1 MCSVIFVQRLMALYI
16 VFTPH
21 KKDEYRVYPLKGDGK
36 PVFVGVLTV
45 QDTSKGV
52 RPLKVR
58 VEKEKADEYLPVP
71 TFTELLK
78 AADCIFAA
86 RMDAVTKDRLDDML
100 DAHQLMSE
108 SVGVCR
114 FCLGENRITFMRPDM
129 VRFKDELICE
139 DCAKRELRK
148 EVAFRGPITGK
159 GMDRL
164 EAMLAKTKD
173 LNRVLALLDP
183 HNLPP
188 ELTRFDMIPAAD
200 TGVVP
205 VKVKDLK
212 IDPALKDVLLEKMEE
227 LLPVQSKSVRAGLL
241 DGKSQIVVSATATGK
256 TLIGELAGIGN
267 AMAGKGG
274 MLFLV
279 PRGALANQK
288 YAQFKKRYSPLGLK
302 TAIRVGTSR
311 ISLNTVKLNTSLDSD
326 IIVGTYEGLDFVLR
340 TGGKVGKIGTI
351 VIDEVHMLE
360 DPERGHRL
368 DGLIARLRALA
379 PEAQFIFL
387 SATIG
392 NPKDV
397 AKRLNATLVEYEY
410 RPVPL
415 ERHLIFAQSHEKN
428 RLVDEYASK
437 EYAKTSS
444 KGYRGQ
450 TIVFTN
456 SRKKC
461 HSISDSLRIQSAPY
475 HAGLTYSQRKNVE
488 DRFAKGEIKVVVTT
502 AALAAGVDFPASQVI
517 FESLAMG
524 KDWIGVGAFQQMQG
538 RAGRPDY
545 HDLGKIIV
553 LADPETN
560 IEGESEETVAF
571 RLLGGSAEH
580 VNVEYDEA
588 EQIEECLA
596 NAAVVPNVGAL
607 AKINDHTLGIACG
620 TAQLVAKC
628 ISSGLM
634 LKEGDKIKLSPL
646 GRAIVNHFLSVE
658 NALLIRSRLRKKVS
672 PLDIAVEL
680 EAFEAVYFRGAE
692 RLSRI
697 IGVSVP
703 SRVFSPASLDIAFSG
718 ESIAKMDHSMQDQFL
733 SFSTEFLDCTCDDA
747 PFCGCPQRKFSKR
760 VIAYRLQGKD
770 PHAVSR
776 AIAADYSLSSF
787 EGDILGYLD
796 RTVRNLD
803 AIYEIARIERLNAS
817 AVEAKLLRDGV
828 EDPDSVDEEAFA
840 AIISPPR
847 VSRVQQHRDE
857 EARKEM
863 EMAKKRRKK
872 QPAESLPAKPKSSL
886 REEDTKKKAAGM
898 WVPYR
903 PE

>member
-1 MCSVIFVQRLMALYI
+1 MALYI
-16 VFTPH
+16 VFTPY
-21 KKDEYRVYPLKGDGK
+21 KKDEYRVYPLKGEGR
-36 PVFVGVLTV
+36 PVFNGILTV
-45 QDTSKGV
+45 QDTSRGV

-58 VEKEKADEYLPVP
+58 VVKEKGDEFLPVP
-71 TFTELLK
+71 TFVELLK

-86 RMDAVTKDRLDDML
+86 RMDIEGKDRLDDML
-100 DAHQLMSE
+100 DGYQLMSE
-108 SVGVCR
+108 GVGVCR
-114 FCLGENRITFMRPDM
+114 FCLTEDRITFKRPDM
-129 VRFKDELICE
+129 VRFKDELICM
-139 DCAKRELRK
+139 DCARRELRR
-148 EVAFRGPITGK
+148 EVAFRGRITGK

-164 EAMLAKTKD
+164 EGLLAKTKD

-183 HNLPP
+183 SNLPP
-188 ELTRFDMIPAAD
+188 ELTRFDFIPAAD
-200 TGVVP
+200 TRVKP

-212 IDPALKDVLLEKMEE
+212 IDPALKGVLLEKMEE
-227 LLPVQSKSVRAGLL
+227 LLPVQSKSVAAGLL

-256 TLIGELAGIGN
+256 TLIGELAGISN
-267 AMAGKGG
+267 ALAGKGG

-279 PRGALANQK
+279 PLVALANQK
-288 YAQFKKRYSPLGLK
+288 YEQFKKRYGPLGLK
-302 TAIRVGTSR
+302 TSIRVGTSR
-311 ISLNTVKLNTSLDSD
+311 ISLNTVKMNTSLDSD
-326 IIVGTYEGLDFVLR
+326 IVVGTYEGLDFVLR
-340 TGGKVGKIGTI
+340 TGGRLGKIGTV

-368 DGLIARLRALA
+368 DGLIARLRTMA
-379 PEAQFIFL
+379 PGAQFIFL

-397 AKRLNATLVEYEY
+397 AKRLNSTLVEYEY

-415 ERHLIFAQSHEKN
+415 ERHLIFAQAHEKN

-437 EYAKTSS
+437 EYVKTSS
-444 KGYRGQ
+444 KGYHGQ

-461 HSISDSLRIQSAPY
+461 HSISESLRIQSAPY
-475 HAGLTYSQRKNVE
+475 HAGLTYPQRKSVE

-524 KDWIGVGAFQQMQG
+524 KDWLGVGAFQQMQG

-545 HDLGKIIV
+545 HDIGKIV
-553 LADPETN
+553 LLADPEAN
-560 IEGESEETVAF
+560 IEGESEEAVAF

-580 VNVEYDEA
+580 VNVEYDEP
-588 EQIEECLA
+588 EQVEECLA
-596 NAAVVPNVGAL
+596 NAAVVPDVTAL

-620 TAQLVAKC
+620 TGMLVEKAVHG
-628 ISSGLM
+628 GLM
-634 LKEGDKIKLSPL
+634 AREGARIKLTPF

-658 NALLIRSRLRKKVS
+658 NALLIRSRLRKKVP

-697 IGVSVP
+697 IGISIP

-733 SFSTEFLDCTCDDA
+733 SFSTEFLDCTCEDA
-747 PFCGCPQRKFSKR
+747 PFCGCPQRKFSR
-760 VIAYRLQGKD
+760 RIIAYRLQDKD
-770 PHAVSR
+770 PHEISR

-803 AIYEIARIERLNAS
+803 AIHEIAKIERLNA
-817 AVEAKLLRDGV
+817 AAAEARKLRDGV
-828 EDPDSVDEEAFA
+828 EDPDSVDEEEFA
-840 AIISPPR
+840 AIVSPPR

-857 EARKEM
+857 EMRKMQEMARKRRT
-863 EMAKKRRKK
+863 KR
-872 QPAESLPAKPKSSL
+872 PAENAPAAAKTSL
-886 REEDTKKKAAGM
+886 REEDAKKKAAGL

-903 PE
+903 PD

>member
-1 MCSVIFVQRLMALYI
+1 MALYV
-16 VFTPH
+16 VFTPY
-21 KKDEYRVYPLKGDGK
+21 KKDEYRVHPIKGDGK

-45 QDTSKGV
+45 QETSRGV

-58 VEKEKADEYLPVP
+58 VVKEKGDEYLPVP
-71 TFTELLK
+71 TFIELLK

-86 RMDAVTKDRLDDML
+86 RMDDTERARLDDLL
-100 DAHQLMSE
+100 DGYQLASE
-108 SVGVCR
+108 SVGICR
-114 FCLGENRITFMRPDM
+114 FCLTEDRITFKHPDM
-129 VRFKDELICE
+129 VRFKDELVCM

-148 EVAFRGPITGK
+148 EVAFRGRITGK

-164 EAMLAKTKD
+164 EGLLAKTKD

-183 HNLPP
+183 SNLPA
-188 ELTRFDMIPAAD
+188 ELTRFDFIPAAD
-200 TGVVP
+200 TRVQA

-212 IDPALKDVLLEKMEE
+212 IDPALKEVLLEKMDE
-227 LLPVQSKSVRAGLL
+227 LLPVQSRSVAAGLL

-267 AMAGKGG
+267 ALAGKGG

-279 PRGALANQK
+279 PLVALANQK
-288 YAQFKKRYSPLGLK
+288 YEQFKKRYSPLGLK

-311 ISLNTVKLNTSLDSD
+311 ISLNSVKLNTSLDSD
-326 IIVGTYEGLDFVLR
+326 IVVGTYEGLDFVLR
-340 TGGKVGKIGTI
+340 TGGRLGRIGTV

-368 DGLIARLRALA
+368 DGLIARLRTLA

-392 NPKDV
+392 NPRDV

-415 ERHLIFAQSHEKN
+415 ERHLIFAQAHEKN

-437 EYAKTSS
+437 EYQKTSS
-444 KGYRGQ
+444 KGFRGQ

-461 HSISDSLRIQSAPY
+461 HSISESLRIQSSPY
-475 HAGLTYSQRKNVE
+475 HAGLTYAQRKSVE
-488 DRFAKGEIKVVVTT
+488 ERFEKGEIKVVVTT

-524 KDWIGVGAFQQMQG
+524 KDWLGVGAFQQMQG

-545 HDLGKIIV
+545 HDLGRIV
-553 LADPETN
+553 LLADPEAN
-560 IEGESEETVAF
+560 IEGESEEAVAF

-580 VNVEYDEA
+580 VNVDYDEA
-588 EQIEECLA
+588 EQVEECLA
-596 NAAVVPNVGAL
+596 NAAVVPDIPAL
-607 AKINDHTLGIACG
+607 AKINDHTLGIASSTG
-620 TAQLVAKC
+620 ALVEKAVHG
-628 ISSGLM
+628 GL
-634 LKEGDKIKLSPL
+634 LAREGSRIKLTPF

-658 NALLIRSRLRKKVS
+658 NALLIRSRLRKKVP

-680 EAFEAVYFRGAE
+680 ESFEAVYFRGAE

-697 IGVSVP
+697 IGISVP

-718 ESIAKMDHSMQDQFL
+718 DAIAKMDHCMQDQFL
-733 SFSTEFLDCTCDDA
+733 SFSTEFLDCTCSDA
-747 PFCGCPQRKFSKR
+747 PFCGCPQRKFSR
-760 VIAYRLQGKD
+760 RLIAYRLQGKD
-770 PHAVSR
+770 PHEISR

-803 AIYEIARIERLNAS
+803 AVHEIAKIERLNA
-817 AVEAKLLRDGV
+817 AAAEARKLRDGV
-828 EDPDSVDEEAFA
+828 EDPDSVDEEEFA
-840 AIISPPR
+840 DLFATKR
-847 VSRVQQHRDE
+847 VSRVQELRDE
-857 EARKEM
+857 EMKRLQLMAAKRQKKPAAEESQGGPKAR
-863 EMAKKRRKK
+863 AKKKV
-872 QPAESLPAKPKSSL
+872 ASGW
-886 REEDTKKKAAGM
+886 TG
-898 WVPYR
+898 YR

>member
-1 MCSVIFVQRLMALYI
+1 MALYI

-21 KKDEYRVYPLKGDGK
+21 KKDEYRVHALKGEGK

-45 QDTSKGV
+45 QDTSRGV
-52 RPLKVR
+52 RPLKIR
-58 VEKEKADEYLPVP
+58 VVKEKGDEYLPVP
-71 TFTELLK
+71 TFIELIK

-86 RMDAVTKDRLDDML
+86 RTDVEEKDRLDDML
-100 DAHQLMSE
+100 DGYQLGSE
-108 SVGVCR
+108 SVGICR
-114 FCLGENRITFMRPDM
+114 FCLTDDRITFKRPDM
-129 VRFKDELICE
+129 VRFKDDLVCM

-148 EVAFRGPITGK
+148 EVAFHGRITGK

-164 EAMLAKTKD
+164 EMLLAKTKD
-173 LNRVLALLDP
+173 LNRVMALLNP
-183 HNLPP
+183 SNLPP
-188 ELTRFDMIPAAD
+188 ELTRFDYIPAAD
-200 TGVVP
+200 TRVQA

-212 IDPALKDVLLEKMEE
+212 IDPALKEVLLEKMDE
-227 LLPVQSKSVRAGLL
+227 LLPVQSKSVSAGLL
-241 DGKSQIVVSATATGK
+241 DGKSQLVVSATATGK

-267 AMAGKGG
+267 ALAGKGG

-279 PRGALANQK
+279 PLVALANQK
-288 YAQFKKRYSPLGLK
+288 YEQFKKRYSPLGLK

-311 ISLNTVKLNTSLDSD
+311 ISLNTVKMNTSLDSD
-326 IIVGTYEGLDFVLR
+326 IVVGTYEGLDFVLR
-340 TGGKVGKIGTI
+340 TGGRLGKIGTV

-368 DGLIARLRALA
+368 DGLIARLRTLA

-397 AKRLNATLVEYEY
+397 AKRLAATLVEYEY

-415 ERHLIFAQSHEKN
+415 ERHLIFAQAHEKN
-428 RLVDEYASK
+428 RLVDEYAGK
-437 EYAKTSS
+437 EYVKTSS
-444 KGYRGQ
+444 KGFRGQ

-461 HSISDSLRIQSAPY
+461 HSISESLRIQSAPY

-488 DRFAKGEIKVVVTT
+488 DRFANGEIKVVVTT

-524 KDWIGVGAFQQMQG
+524 KDWLGVGAFQQMQG

-545 HDLGKIIV
+545 HDLGKIV
-553 LADPETN
+553 LLADPEAS

-596 NAAVVPNVGAL
+596 NSAVVPNVGAL
-607 AKINDHTLGIACG
+607 AKINDHTLGITCG
-620 TAQLVAKC
+620 TGPLVAKC

-658 NALLIRSRLRKKVS
+658 NALLIRSRLRKKV
-672 PLDIAVEL
+672 PTLDIAVEL
-680 EAFEAVYFRGAE
+680 ESFEAVYFRGAE

-697 IGVSVP
+697 IGISVP

-718 ESIAKMDHSMQDQFL
+718 DAIAKMDHSMQEQFL

-747 PFCGCPQRKFSKR
+747 PFCGCPQRKFSR
-760 VIAYRLQGKD
+760 RLISYRLQDKD
-770 PHAVSR
+770 PHEISR
-776 AIAADYSLSSF
+776 AIASDYSLSSF

-803 AIYEIARIERLNAS
+803 AIHEIAKIERLNA
-817 AVEAKLLRDGV
+817 AAAEARKLRDGV
-828 EDPDSVDEEAFA
+828 EDPESVDEEEFA
-840 AIISPPR
+840 GLFTTKRI
-847 VSRVQQHRDE
+847 SRVQQMRDE
-857 EARKEM
+857 ETRKM
-863 EMAKKRRKK
+863 QLTAVKRQKKPVAGE
-872 QPAESLPAKPKSSL
+872 QQGGPKAGA
-886 REEDTKKKAAGM
+886 KKKATSG
-898 WVPYR
+898 WTGYR
-903 PE
+903 PG

>member
-1 MCSVIFVQRLMALYI
+1 MALFV
-16 VFTPH
+16 VFTPN
-21 KKDEYRVYPLKGDGK
+21 KKDEYRVYPVKGEGK
-36 PVFVGVLTV
+36 PVFVGILTV
-45 QDTSKGV
+45 QQTSKGV

-58 VEKEKADEYLPVP
+58 VLKEKEDEYLPVS
-71 TFTELLK
+71 TFVELLK
-78 AADCIFAA
+78 AADCVFAA
-86 RMDAVTKDRLDDML
+86 RMSTGEQETLDDML
-100 DAHQLMSE
+100 KAYQLGSE
-108 SVGVCR
+108 RVGICR
-114 FCLGENRITFMRPDM
+114 FCLMEDRITFKRTDM
-129 VRFKDELICE
+129 VRFKDEIICM

-148 EVAFRGPITGK
+148 EVSFRGRITGK

-164 EAMLAKTKD
+164 EALLDRTKD
-173 LNRVLALLDP
+173 LGRVLALLNP
-183 HNLPP
+183 SNLPP
-188 ELTRFDMIPAAD
+188 ELTRYDTIPVAD
-200 TGVVP
+200 TRVAP

-212 IDPALKDVLLEKMEE
+212 IDPALKDVLLEKMDE

-241 DGKSQIVVSATATGK
+241 DGKSQLIVSATATGK
-256 TLIGELAGIGN
+256 TLIGELAGISN
-267 AMAGKGG
+267 AMNGKGK

-279 PRGALANQK
+279 PLVALANQK
-288 YAQFKKRYSPLGLK
+288 YEQFKKRYGPLGLK

-311 ISLNTVKLNTSLDSD
+311 ISLNSVKLNTSVESD
-326 IIVGTYEGLDFVLR
+326 IVVGTYEGLDFILR
-340 TGGKVGKIGTI
+340 TGGRLGNIGTV

-379 PEAQFIFL
+379 PGAQFIFL

-397 AKRLNATLVEYEY
+397 AKRLNSTLVEYEY

-415 ERHLIFAQSHEKN
+415 ERHLIFARDHEKN

-444 KGYRGQ
+444 KGFRGQ

-461 HSISDSLRIQSAPY
+461 HSISQALRIQSAPY
-475 HAGLTYSQRKNVE
+475 HAGLTYPQRKSVE
-488 DRFAKGEIKVVVTT
+488 ERFEKGEIKVVVTT

-524 KDWIGVGAFQQMQG
+524 KDWLGVGAFQQMQG

-545 HDLGKIIV
+545 HDLGRIV
-553 LADPETN
+553 LLADPEAS
-560 IEGESEETVAF
+560 IEGETEEEVAF

-580 VNVEYDEA
+580 VNVDYDEP
-588 EQIEECLA
+588 EQMEECLA
-596 NAAVVPNVGAL
+596 NTAVVQEEKAL
-607 AKINDHTLGIACG
+607 EQINGRTLGIACD
-620 TAQLVAKC
+620 TKALVAKC
-628 ISSGLM
+628 VSGGM
-634 LKEGDKIKLSPL
+634 MTRENGKIKLTPF

-658 NALLIRSRLRKKVS
+658 NAFLIRSRLRKKVP

-680 EAFEAVYFRGAE
+680 EAFEAVYFRGAD

-697 IGVSVP
+697 IGISIP

-718 ESIAKMDHSMQDQFL
+718 ESLAKMDHAMQDQFL
-733 SFSTEFLDCTCDDA
+733 SFSMEFLDCTCDDA
-747 PFCGCPQRKFSKR
+747 PFCGCPERKFSKK
-760 VIAYRLQGKD
+760 VISYRLQDKD
-770 PHAVSR
+770 PHEISR

-803 AIYEIARIERLNAS
+803 AIHEIAKIERLNA
-817 AVEAKLLRDGV
+817 AAAEARKLRDGV
-828 EDPDSVDEEAFA
+828 EDPETIDEEDFA
-840 AIISPPR
+840 GLFPTKR
-847 VSRVQQHRDE
+847 VSRVQQQRDE
-857 EARKEM
+857 EARIAAELAAKLQ
-863 EMAKKRRKK
+863 KKRGS
-872 QPAESLPAKPKSSL
+872 AVPK
-886 REEDTKKKAAGM
+886 EKKK
-898 WVPYR
+898 VPGTGWIGYR
-903 PE
+903 PG

>member
-1 MCSVIFVQRLMALYI
+1 MALYV
-16 VFTPH
+16 VFTPY
-21 KKDEYRVYPLKGDGK
+21 KKDEYRVHALKGEGK

-45 QDTSKGV
+45 QDTSRGV

-58 VEKEKADEYLPVP
+58 VVKEKGDEYLPVP
-71 TFTELLK
+71 TFIELIK

-86 RMDAVTKDRLDDML
+86 RTDEAEKDRLDDML
-100 DAHQLMSE
+100 EGYQLGSE
-108 SVGVCR
+108 SVGICR
-114 FCLGENRITFMRPDM
+114 FCLTDDRITFKKPDM
-129 VRFKDELICE
+129 VRFKDELVCM

-148 EVAFRGPITGK
+148 EVAFHGRITGK

-164 EAMLAKTKD
+164 EMLLTKTKD
-173 LNRVLALLDP
+173 LNRVMALLNP
-183 HNLPP
+183 SNLPP
-188 ELTRFDMIPAAD
+188 ELTRFDYIPAAD
-200 TGVVP
+200 TRIQA

-212 IDPALKDVLLEKMEE
+212 IDPALKAVLLEKMDE
-227 LLPVQSKSVRAGLL
+227 LLPVQSKSVAAGLL

-267 AMAGKGG
+267 ALSGKGG

-279 PRGALANQK
+279 PLVALANQK
-288 YAQFKKRYSPLGLK
+288 YEQFKKRYSPLGLK

-311 ISLNTVKLNTSLDSD
+311 ISLNTVKMNTSLDSD
-326 IIVGTYEGLDFVLR
+326 IVVGTYEGLDFVLR
-340 TGGKVGKIGTI
+340 TGGRLGKIGTV

-368 DGLIARLRALA
+368 DGLIARLRTIA

-392 NPKDV
+392 NPKEV
-397 AKRLNATLVEYEY
+397 AKRMKATLVEYEY

-415 ERHLIFAQSHEKN
+415 ERHLIFARDHEKN

-437 EYAKTSS
+437 EYVKTSS
-444 KGYRGQ
+444 KGYHGQ

-461 HSISDSLRIQSAPY
+461 HSISESLRIQSAPY
-475 HAGLTYSQRKNVE
+475 HAGLTYPQRKSVE

-524 KDWIGVGAFQQMQG
+524 KDWLGVGAFQQMQG

-545 HDLGKIIV
+545 HDLGKIV
-553 LADPETN
+553 LLADPEAN
-560 IEGESEETVAF
+560 IEGESEESVAF

-596 NAAVVPNVGAL
+596 NSAVVPNVGAL
-607 AKINDHTLGIACG
+607 AKINDHTLGITSG
-620 TAQLVAKC
+620 TGPLVAKC

-672 PLDIAVEL
+672 TLDIAVEL
-680 EAFEAVYFRGAE
+680 ESFEAVYFRGAE

-697 IGVSVP
+697 IGISVP

-718 ESIAKMDHSMQDQFL
+718 DAIAKMDHSMQEQFL
-733 SFSTEFLDCTCDDA
+733 DFSSEFLDCTCDDA
-747 PFCGCPQRKFSKR
+747 PFCGCPQRKFSR
-760 VIAYRLQGKD
+760 RIMAYRLQDKD
-770 PHAVSR
+770 PHEISR
-776 AIAADYSLSSF
+776 AIASDYSLSSF

-803 AIYEIARIERLNAS
+803 AIHEIAKIERLNA
-817 AVEAKLLRDGV
+817 AAAEARKLRDGV
-828 EDPDSVDEEAFA
+828 EDPESVDEEEFA
-840 AIISPPR
+840 DLFATKRISK
-847 VSRVQQHRDE
+847 VQEMRDE
-857 EARKEM
+857 ETRKQQ
-863 EMAKKRRKK
+863 EMAKKRQKK
-872 QPAESLPAKPKSSL
+872 PADGGPAVAG
-886 REEDTKKKAAGM
+886 TKKKATSG
-898 WVPYR
+898 WIGYR
-903 PE
+903 PG